1 MERRVT
7 MVKRL
12 VFSIVALILYQS
24 ASFAATSADLAYLVN
39 NKDTI
44 KVYLDVFAN
53 ESGQGQIQ
61 ADAFK
66 KAVEKAMVNRKAV
79 KFDVVAAPE
88 SSDVRVSCAIR
99 KYLYLKNDPITS
111 YGGPLALA
119 LDAATTENYV
129 EMTADFT
136 VTDSKTGAILWKDS
150 VKSFLKRMMT
160 PEESVPLIYD
170 KLSRDFL
177 WRSFGKKK

>member
-1 MERRVT
+1 M
-7 MVKRL
+7 KRL
-12 VFSIVALILYQS
+12 VIGIAAVLFYQT
-24 ASFAATSADLAYLVN
+24 AVLAAPSADLAYLVN

-44 KVYLDVFAN
+44 KVYLDGFTN
-53 ESGQGQIQ
+53 ESGQDHVQ

-66 KAVEKAMVNRKAV
+66 KAVEKAIVNRKAV
-79 KFDVVAAPE
+79 KFEIASAPE
-88 SSDVRVSCAIR
+88 ASDVRISCVIR
-99 KYLYLKNDPITS
+99 KYLYSKNDPVTS
-111 YGGPLALA
+111 CGGPLLLA

-136 VTDSKTGAILWKDS
+136 VTDSRTGAILWKDS
-150 VKSFLKRMMT
+150 VKSFLKDKMT
-160 PEESVPLIYD
+160 PEESVPLVYE